1 MTVSVNKKAMKIVQE
16 LLSDPEFYKINVEQ
30 LASGATIIDTG
41 LEVAAGY
48 LAGLKLTEIAIGG
61 LGKASMLVTSYN
73 GLILPTVFVA
83 TDYPVVSLFG
93 SQLAGWSVKVGDFSA
108 MGSGPARALA
118 LKPKKVFEKIKYRD
132 YYDQAVLLLETKGK
146 PTDEVAIE
154 ISEKC
159 GVKPNNLYLILT
171 TVNSLSG
178 SVQVSGR
185 VVETGL
191 YRLDF
196 LGIDPLKVTNGV
208 GYAPIMPVHPSEN
221 VTLGREE
228 DALIYGGV
236 AYFTV
241 EFDDDKELRDL
252 VEAAPAANS
261 KDYGKRSYE
270 RLKSVNFD
278 WSKLDSAFFTVGSI
292 SVHNRKSGKTHSAG
306 SINQKML
313 KESVK

>member
-16 LLSDPEFYKINVEQ
+16 LLSDPEFYNINVEQ
-30 LASGATIIDTG
+30 LASGSTIIDTG
-41 LEVAAGY
+41 LEAAGGY
-48 LAGLKLTEIAIGG
+48 MAGLKLTEIAIGG
-61 LGKASMLVTSYN
+61 LGKASISVTSYN
-73 GLILPTVFVA
+73 GLVLPTVFVA
-83 TDYPVVSLFG
+83 TDYPAVSLFG

-132 YYDQAVLLLETKGK
+132 YYNQAVLLLETKGK

-159 GVKPNNLYLILT
+159 GVKPNNLYLVLT

-196 LGIDPLKVTNGV
+196 LGLDPLKVTNGV

-221 VTLGREE
+221 ATLGREE

-241 EFDDDKELRDL
+241 EFDDDKELRNL
-252 VEAAPAANS
+252 VEAAPAAKS
-261 KDYGKRSYE
+261 KDYGKTSYE
-270 RLKSVNFD
+270 RLKSINFD
-278 WSKLDSAFFTVGSI
+278 WSKLDPAFFAVGSI

>member
-16 LLSDPEFYKINVEQ
+16 LLNDPEFYKVNVEQ
-30 LASGATIIDTG
+30 LTSGSTIIDTG

-48 LAGLKLTEIAIGG
+48 MAGLKLTEIAIGG
-61 LGKASMLVTSYN
+61 LGKASISVTSYN
-73 GLILPTVFVA
+73 GLALPTVFVA
-83 TDYPVVSLFG
+83 TDYPAVSLFG
-93 SQLAGWSVKVGDFSA
+93 SQLAGWSIKVGDFSA

-132 YYDQAVLLLETKGK
+132 YYDQAVLLLETKVK

-154 ISEKC
+154 ISETC

-208 GYAPIMPVHPSEN
+208 GCAPIMPIHSSEN

-241 EFDDDKELRDL
+241 EFDDDKELRNL

-261 KDYGKRSYE
+261 KDYGKKSYE
-270 RLKSVNFD
+270 RLKSINFD
-278 WSKLDSAFFTVGSI
+278 WSKLDPAFFTIGSI
-292 SVHNRKSGKTHSAG
+292 SVHNIKSGKTHSAG